1 MLQNTKFRRF
11 LRQPLSVLSVI
22 FVLLGAFLYVRG
34 EFAKS
39 SQSVNFASNQAAM
52 REAMDVFQ
60 DGQTSGGNQLASP
73 DVKRIIG
80 LLEAPSIGLSVM
92 MVDYLS
98 YSDLETAA
106 ARMTN
111 SAPFGISGQT
121 VVTGHRTGFGQPF
134 FDLDRLKV
142 GATISVTLKDTSV
155 LNYIVRDQKIVS
167 PDANLSE
174 FDQSNS
180 PSQLVLVTCDP
191 KYSTDFR
198 LLVIAELSG
207 DATEPA

>member
-1 MLQNTKFRRF
+1 
-11 LRQPLSVLSVI
+11 
-22 FVLLGAFLYVRG
+22 
-34 EFAKS
+34 
-39 SQSVNFASNQAAM
+39 M

-111 SAPFGISGQT
+111 SAPFGVSGQT

-180 PSQLVLVTCDP
+180 PSQLILVTCDP